1 MSMIDVHPLHGD
13 VRTLASARLRTMVRQ
28 RPVLFS
34 GYEAALSRSSTTPE
48 AELEL
53 WAAAV
58 LALANVNAGPAALLA
73 AFRLTA
79 NAGAPRAFASVAD
92 TLDSAA
98 IVCRRAG
105 AGATRASLDAYRDL
119 APGLEEDARAA
130 WWRGMVQVA
139 KDAPSCTVTA
149 AAASGT
155 IVRDFGAMTF
165 EAFVATALRAA
176 REPERR
182 EAFFGLR
189 DPEARRLLERLSGQA
204 TFQVMQPRLQA
215 FAIALWGRAVSLRDM
230 PARTKAPG
238 QRRAT
243 FSAGLVYVPDV
254 GGTALRA
261 PRLYEAIVAH
271 ATAHLILGDRPF
283 DPGKLKPIQLA
294 LVGLIEDA
302 RIEALAMRRFPGL
315 FRLWAPFHTITPSHL
330 KTAPM
335 ILARLSRALFDPA
348 YADDDAIVAKGRAL
362 FAAEPD
368 LEDPT
373 LSRRIGDVLGNDIG
387 QMRIRFDA
395 AQHVIEPIYRDD
407 DVGLWQPRD
416 DVDTPALDMPLDA
429 ARRQPEEREKDGGG
443 PDPASSGTNELRAH
457 SANPDERGFVIA
469 HHAEWDRAAGIE
481 RPDWTT
487 IRATPALEASTT
499 RIDEALAR
507 HAGLSARVSRL
518 VRAARIGLPTRLRRQ
533 PDGPELDLDA
543 AIDAVT
549 ALRIGQFPGDRLHQ
563 RKITRTR
570 DLAVLILVDTS
581 ESTHDPVPGVGMDVL
596 AAEQIAVAVL
606 AQAMEAQGDRFAL
619 RAFASDGRDDVRYI
633 AIKNFS
639 APFDRQARA
648 RLAGLRSGLSTRLG
662 AALRHAGAEL
672 AEVAATRRVVIVLTD
687 GAPSDVDVADQ
698 DDLVVDARRAVLTL
712 HRRGIDV
719 FGLTLDPNDQGA
731 GAAAF
736 GRANH
741 MPVRR
746 IEELPD
752 RLASVYFRI
761 ARR

>member
-1 MSMIDVHPLHGD
+1 MSLAD
-13 VRTLASARLRTMVRQ
+13 VRPARRDVGDTASARLRTMVRQ
-28 RPVLFS
+28 RPVLIG
-34 GYEAALSRSSTTPE
+34 GYEAALARGGTTPE
-48 AELEL
+48 AEFEL
-53 WAAAV
+53 WAASM
-58 LALANVNAGPAALLA
+58 LTLANVNAGPAALLA

-79 NAGAPRAFASVAD
+79 TAGTPQIFARVAAA
-92 TLDSAA
+92 LASAA
-98 IVCRRAG
+98 TICRHAG
-105 AGATRASLDAYRDL
+105 AGATRVSLDAYRDF
-119 APGLEEDARAA
+119 AAGLGEDARAA
-130 WWRGMVQVA
+130 WWRGMVQLA
-139 KDAPSCTVTA
+139 KEAPSCVSTA
-149 AAASGT
+149 AATSET
-155 IVRDFGAMTF
+155 IVRDFGATTF
-165 EAFVATALRAA
+165 DAFVTTALRATRA
-176 REPERR
+176 PDRR
-182 EAFFGLR
+182 EALFALR
-189 DPEARRLLERLSGQA
+189 DPEARRLLERLSGHA
-204 TFQVMQPRLQA
+204 TFQTVQPRLQA
-215 FAIALWGRAVSLRDM
+215 FAIALWGRAIPLRDM
-230 PARTKAPG
+230 PAPTKAPG

-254 GGTALRA
+254 GGSASRK
-261 PRLYEAIVAH
+261 PSFYEAIVAH
-271 ATAHLILGDRPF
+271 ATAHLVLGGRPF
-283 DPGKLKPIQLA
+283 DSGKLKPIQLA
-294 LVGLIEDA
+294 LVGLVEDA

-315 FRLWAPFHTITPSHL
+315 FRLWAPFHTVAPSHL

-335 ILARLSRALFDPA
+335 ILARLSRALFDPTA
-348 YADDDAIVAKGRAL
+348 IDDDAIVAKGRAL

-368 LEDPT
+368 LGDPG
-373 LSRRIGDVLGNDIG
+373 LSRRIGDILGNDIG

-395 AQHVIEPIYRDD
+395 AQHVIEPVYRDD
-407 DVGLWQPRD
+407 NVGLWQPRD
-416 DVDTPALDMPLDA
+416 ATDAPALDMPLDA
-429 ARRQPEEREKDGGG
+429 ARPQPEEREDGGG
-443 PDPASSGTNELRAH
+443 PAPASSRANELRAH
-457 SANPDERGFVIA
+457 SVDPDERGLVIA

-487 IRATPALEASTT
+487 IRAAPATEAPTT

-518 VRAARIGLPTRLRRQ
+518 VRAARVGQPTRLRRQ

-543 AIDAVT
+543 AIEAVT
-549 ALRIGQFPGDRLHQ
+549 ALRVGHPPRDRLHQ

-581 ESTHDPVPGVGMDVL
+581 ESTRDPVPVAGMDVL

-619 RAFASDGRDDVRYI
+619 RAFASDGRDDVRYT
-633 AIKNFS
+633 AIKDFG

-672 AEVAATRRVVIVLTD
+672 AEVAATRRVVIALTD
-687 GAPSDVDVADQ
+687 GAPSDVDMADA

-719 FGLTLDPNDQGA
+719 FGLTIDPNGR
-731 GAAAF
+731 GSGSAAF
-736 GRANH
+736 GRTNH

-746 IEELPD
+746 VEELPES
-752 RLASVYFRI
+752 LASVYFRI